1 AHARVNRLILWRR
14 PAARH
19 EDRTPERR
27 HSTLERRSI
36 RAARIQKTPPPTRRN
51 LAPKSER
58 VRLWRFLD
66 LPAHARSEMPVRR
79 SGDRSSAQCDIRGA
93 VRRRAAGLVV
103 KSCRDIR
110 RSSGAP
116 SYAPHLIV
124 FPNPQFSAYRGNRAL
139 NRKGRKMIRKGRKEM
154 PSSVR
159 RRLRN
164 YQFVILFLPPARP
177 PRG

>member
-1 AHARVNRLILWRR
+1 
-14 PAARH
+14 
-19 EDRTPERR
+19 
-27 HSTLERRSI
+27 
-36 RAARIQKTPPPTRRN
+36 
-51 LAPKSER
+51 
-58 VRLWRFLD
+58 
-66 LPAHARSEMPVRR
+66 MPVRR
-79 SGDRSSAQCDIRGA
+79 SGDRSSAQGDIRAA

-116 SYAPHLIV
+116 SYGASLDV

-139 NRKGRKMIRKGRKEM
+139 NRKGRKRIRKGRKEM

-164 YQFVILFLPPARP
+164 YQVVILFLLPARP
-177 PRG
+177 RSEEHTSELQSPMYLVCRLLLEKKKIIIYILIIIIIMRVSIYYRIVYI